1 MDIQTE
7 VNKRIFAEDGR
18 EVTPGMLC
26 EFTVEDRSLCGI
38 YQGITK
44 RGSLRFQNT
53 VITNVYYHV
62 MPKVI
67 GTLRI
72 ATENC
77 GFANDT
83 KVETPSK

>member
-7 VNKRIFAEDGR
+7 INKRIYAEDGK
-18 EVTPGMLC
+18 EVKPGMLC

-44 RGSLRFQNT
+44 RGALRFQNT
-53 VITNVYYHV
+53 VTTNVFYHV

-67 GTLRI
+67 GILRI
-72 ATENC
+72 AAENVDILP
-77 GFANDT
+77 NT
-83 KVETPSK
+83 KVATPDK